1 MRRARANPIST
12 HTQIDTQNQTMTTIQ
27 RSALVAQPPAV
38 LYGLVNDVAAYPRRF
53 DWCTGSAVLEQTES
67 QMLAR
72 LDVRVAGMSVSFTT
86 RNMLDPVSR
95 IELALA
101 DGPFQRFGGL
111 WTFDAL
117 GDSGC
122 RVGLRLEFEMA
133 GKLLGSALALGF
145 TGFADRLVDD
155 FCRVARTE
163 AANGG

>member
-1 MRRARANPIST
+1 
-12 HTQIDTQNQTMTTIQ
+12 MTTIQ

-53 DWCTGSAVLEQTES
+53 DWCTGSAVLEQS
-67 QMLAR
+67 DLQMLAR

-86 RNMLDPVSR
+86 RNMLDPVSS

-101 DGPFQRFGGL
+101 DGPFQRLGGL

-117 GDSGC
+117 GDAGC